1 MFFFHLPAGIQQY
14 NTLKNI
20 EFIKYGMEH
29 SVTQFKSWIN
39 VRNMTAN
46 LSFKTFQLKVRKKVT
61 PCMWMFRCYLTL
73 ADANSAANVC
83 TTFPF
88 SGWIKVVF
96 QYDDTIIIFT
106 MCIF

>member
-14 NTLKNI
+14 DTSKNI

-46 LSFKTFQLKVRKKVT
+46 LSFKTFQWPIKSKKESNSLYVNVSLL
-61 PCMWMFRCYLTL
+61 FNISRC
-73 ADANSAANVC
+73 
-83 TTFPF
+83 
-88 SGWIKVVF
+88 
-96 QYDDTIIIFT
+96 
-106 MCIF
+106 